1 MSAPG
6 IDIYREIESLARSGV
21 ACLVVSS
28 DTQEVEA
35 VADRALVFFKG
46 AVVADLRANS
56 INDRNLL
63 AASQGALMDTAV

>member
-1 MSAPG
+1 MSRR
-6 IDIYREIESLARSGV
+6 IDIYREIEILAASSGV

-46 AVVADLRANS
+46 AVVADLRGEL
-56 INDRNLL
+56 DR
-63 AASQGALMDTAV
+63 